1 MPTLD
6 EQIAR
11 ALEDSRKSGELES
24 AKSWGKSQTEDRAF
38 NETPD
43 EFRLPFKMLKDAG
56 HVPPEVEMLREI
68 AALMEE
74 LNTLSPGDPR
84 YDHKKTRLA
93 DLRLKTAIRL
103 EAMRCSGRI

>member
-6 EQIAR
+6 EQIAH
-11 ALEDSRKSGELES
+11 ALEDSRKSGELNG
-24 AKSWGKSQTEDRAF
+24 AKSWGKPLEEDPGF

-43 EFRLPFKMLKDAG
+43 EFRLPFKVLKDAG
-56 HVPPEVEMLREI
+56 HVPPEVEMLKEI

-74 LNTLSPGDPR
+74 LNTLSSNHPQ
-84 YDHKKTRLA
+84 YDVKKSRLA

-103 EAMRCSGRI
+103 EAMRGSGRI

>member
-11 ALEDSRKSGELES
+11 ALEDSRKSGELNS
-24 AKSWGKSQTEDRAF
+24 AKSWGKPQEEDPGF

-43 EFRLPFKMLKDAG
+43 EFRLSFKVLKDAG
-56 HVPPEVEMLREI
+56 HVPPEVEMLKEI

-74 LNTLSPGDPR
+74 LNTLSTHHPQ
-84 YDHKKTRLA
+84 YDAKKARLA

-103 EAMRCSGRI
+103 ESMRGSGRI

>member
-11 ALEDSRKSGELES
+11 AIEDSQKSGELKC
-24 AKSWGKSQTEDRAF
+24 AKSWGKSQEEDPGF
-38 NETPD
+38 HETPD
-43 EFRLPFKMLKDAG
+43 EFRLPFKILKDAG
-56 HVPPEVEMLREI
+56 HIPPEVEMLKEI

-74 LNTLSPGDPR
+74 LNALSPGDPR
-84 YDHKKTRLA
+84 YDVKKTRLA